1 MRIVWSRKSGHVNN
15 IFSTKSFKVKEL
27 EIIQTLTNYTC
38 SEPFISKDFISFRK
52 INRLDML
59 NVTACIEFLR
69 NYIIG
74 NVPKFLKYKVH
85 TSTKQN
91 LSVVIKT
98 FFK

>member
-1 MRIVWSRKSGHVNN
+1 
-15 IFSTKSFKVKEL
+15 
-27 EIIQTLTNYTC
+27 
-38 SEPFISKDFISFRK
+38 
-52 INRLDML
+52 ML